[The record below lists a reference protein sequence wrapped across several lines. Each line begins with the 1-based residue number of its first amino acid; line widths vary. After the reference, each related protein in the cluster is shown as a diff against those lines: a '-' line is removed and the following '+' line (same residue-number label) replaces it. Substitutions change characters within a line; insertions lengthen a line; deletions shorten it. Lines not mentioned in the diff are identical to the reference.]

1 MIAIGMKTKLK
12 DNRHLDLLRME
23 TKMDHRGDLP
33 QDYTNLNRSLDHP
46 TLRTH
51 RCTRTVPQEVY
62 LVTCF
67 CNHHNQDIQGDYRCH
82 YHKEKSFMDSLMVV
96 IYLRSLLL
104 FHYYIVKD
112 LLRLIHQHI
121 LQLL

>member
-51 RCTRTVPQEVY
+51 RCTRTICREVY
-62 LVTCF
+62 LVTYC
-67 CNHHNQDIQGDYRCH
+67 CNHHNQDLQGDYH
-82 YHKEKSFMDSLMVV
+82 YHCRKEKSFIDSLMVV
-96 IYLRSLLL
+96 IFLRILLL
-104 FHYYIVKD
+104 FHCYKVKD
-112 LLRLIHQHI
+112 LLLVVHRHIHQ
-121 LQLL
+121 LQ